1 MGAPKELT
9 GPTTVKGRVG
19 SLKSISMSDDL
30 VGWYNRLLVLVP
42 EPIVHADR
50 MTAHRSPMMIG
61 NFFIKARLLT
71 TRRYAAF
78 GDYPWIDPSQFSRC
92 RSPVS
97 ASPRRG
103 G

>member
-50 MTAHRSPMMIG
+50 MTSGLLCRKNLLRHCRDT
-61 NFFIKARLLT
+61 ARL
-71 TRRYAAF
+71 
-78 GDYPWIDPSQFSRC
+78 SRFM
-92 RSPVS
+92 SKMTL
-97 ASPRRG
+97 
-103 G
+103 